1 MWEVIKM
8 GKLLLKINGNEI
20 EVDPGLTVLQAA
32 KTLGIDIPTLCHHDQ
47 LNPIGACRLCVV
59 ETKQGTL
66 QPACTLPATQGLE
79 VETESPRV
87 VETRK
92 FILNLLF
99 AERNHYCMYCE
110 VSGDCELQN
119 MGYRYGIDHFAFSPY
134 QNKFPTDFGH
144 KYILLEH
151 NRCILCRRCVRA
163 CSDLAGHYVL
173 GIVNRGAHTML
184 SPDMESPLKASSCV
198 SCGVC
203 VQVCPTGSLSD
214 KIGAYLGKTA
224 EMTKTKSVCANCSVG
239 CGILAF
245 TKANHLIK
253 IWGEWESSVNH
264 GILCELG
271 RFTPLYEKRKR
282 VSHPIIRQ
290 EGKRELIT
298 YEEVI
303 KKAALKLKEA
313 KTPGG
318 LISPKAT
325 NEALEAFN
333 QLFSTSLKSKNI
345 GLMENYNEKVLELSD
360 DGCLEDILTAEAI
373 VLYNVDPSTSHGVV
387 ASWVKRAVANNTK
400 LYIVTDDEN
409 SLSFYASEIF
419 KTSEAGKLVNTLG
432 NNKKVV
438 VILNPQVESTDLETL
453 EKVKAVFLPL
463 YKSANSM
470 GAVKQGLNSTFGKS
484 DVSLIVASD
493 SSGDSNLLASLKDIG
508 YLIVISNFVS
518 PLTERADLIIPSATW
533 LETSGTITNL
543 EGKTQIIS
551 SIIEAPEGV
560 KTDKAIIEDLIKALG

>member
-1 MWEVIKM
+1 M

-20 EVDPGLTVLQAA
+20 EVDPGLTVLQVA
-32 KTLGIDIPTLCHHDQ
+32 KSLGIDIPTLCHHDQ

-59 ETKQGTL
+59 ETNQGTL

-79 VETESPRV
+79 VVTESPRV
-87 VETRK
+87 VEARK

-173 GIVNRGAHTML
+173 GMVNRGAHTML

-253 IWGEWESSVNH
+253 IWGEWESPVNH

-271 RFTPLYEKRKR
+271 RFTPLNEKRKR
-282 VSHPIIRQ
+282 VLQPIIRQ
-290 EGKRELIT
+290 EGKREVVA
-298 YEEVI
+298 YQEAI
-303 KKAALKLKEA
+303 KKAVLKLKEA
-313 KTPGG
+313 NNPGG
-318 LISPKAT
+318 LVGPKAT
-325 NEALEAFN
+325 NEAVEAFN
-333 QLFSTSLKSKNI
+333 NLFSTFLKSKNV
-345 GLMENYNEKVLELSD
+345 GLMESYNEKAVKLSGG
-360 DGCLEDILTAEAI
+360 GCLEDVLTAEAV
-373 VLYNVDPSTSHGVV
+373 VLYKVDPSSSHGVV
-387 ASWVKRAVANNTK
+387 SSWVKKAVRNGAY
-400 LYIVTDDEN
+400 LYIVTDEEH
-409 SLSFYASEIF
+409 SLSFYATETF
-419 KTSEAGKLVNTLG
+419 KATEADKLVNILG

-438 VILNPQVESTDLETL
+438 VILNPQIEASDLEIL

-463 YKSANSM
+463 FKSANSL
-470 GAVKQGLNSTFGKS
+470 GAVKKGLNGAFGNS
-484 DVSLIVASD
+484 DVALIVASD
-493 SSGDSNLLASLKDIG
+493 FSGDANLLASLKDVG

-543 EGKTQIIS
+543 EGKTQNIS

-560 KTDKAIIEDLIKALG
+560 KTDKAIIEDLMKALG